1 MGIGSVD
8 VHAVRGLANNVTVG
22 VRIDNSILRSFRR
35 SGIDVSTIASKLRP
49 YVLGDTAD
57 ATWFLGDGGVRTT
70 ETPEDVDAY
79 DVSSTSPSVAYDI
92 VYRDELP
99 PTDRTKPVVVLP
111 GGAALRFIFN
121 EYGDEVLSIDAVEVD
136 SEVDSEVPLIIEPDA
151 TYRDKVLYRF
161 QFLV

>member
-1 MGIGSVD
+1 M
-8 VHAVRGLANNVTVG
+8 RGLANNVAVG

-35 SGIDVSTIASKLRP
+35 SGIDVADIANKLRP

-57 ATWFLGDGGVRTT
+57 ATWFLGTGGIRTT
-70 ETPEDVDAY
+70 ATPEDVDAY
-79 DVSSTSPSVAYDI
+79 DFSSTSSSVAYDI

-111 GGAALRFIFN
+111 GGAALRLNFN
-121 EYGDEVLSIDAVEVD
+121 ESGDEVLSIDTLGIESDVEV
-136 SEVDSEVPLIIEPDA
+136 ELPLIIEPDA

-161 QFLV
+161 QYLV